1 MHNDIEEILFTE
13 EEIQKR
19 VRELGDII
27 TKDYKGKDLLAICV
41 LKGAVF
47 FMTDLLKRIDL
58 PAEID
63 FMAVS
68 SYGSDTTS
76 SGEVRILRDLEKSVN
91 KRNILIVEDIIDTGF
106 TLKKLK
112 KNLEQ
117 RGAQSVKIVAL
128 LNKEARRE
136 VDLHADYCG
145 FDIPDYF
152 VVGYGLD
159 FDERYR
165 NLPYIGYLKK
175 EVYEEEKVFE

>member
-1 MHNDIEEILFTE
+1 MHKDIEKVLFTE
-13 EEIQKR
+13 ETIQKR
-19 VRELGDII
+19 VKELGDEI
-27 TKDYKGKDLLAICV
+27 TKDYKGKDLQVICV

-63 FMAVS
+63 FMVVS
-68 SYGSDTTS
+68 SYGADTTS
-76 SGEVRILRDLEKSVN
+76 SGEVRILKDLEKSVN
-91 KRNILIVEDIIDTGF
+91 KRHVLIVEDIIDTGF
-106 TLKKLK
+106 TLSKLK
-112 KNLEQ
+112 KNIES
-117 RGAQSVKIVAL
+117 RGAESVKIVTL

-136 VDLHADYCG
+136 AKIEADYCG

-159 FDERYR
+159 FDEKYR

-175 EVYEEEKVFE
+175 EIYE